1 MFTAHWILLISRFLN
16 KVNPVYILTPYV
28 FKVHFNIIRAVGH
41 SLYWPYAHMPGRY
54 YFVNGQQ
61 VTEIDDE
68 LQKFIETRASVT
80 TVLPTV
86 VN

>member
-1 MFTAHWILLISRFLN
+1 
-16 KVNPVYILTPYV
+16 
-28 FKVHFNIIRAVGH
+28 
-41 SLYWPYAHMPGRY
+41 MPGRY